1 MHTYILL
8 IKSFINSF
16 KGLVGNKFWQLS
28 TVNKYFSPS
37 LTHALTSLEM
47 QHTLGDK
54 QTFSIVHYQ
63 IFHQLN
69 HIIFRKLSELF
80 VFSIHIQMKPPVHTV
95 TSARH
100 FLTKAQWWPTTSVPT
115 PPPAPRPPLPAP
127 SPQPP
132 ASNRSAAAHAQRTRC
147 TAAVPRQWR
156 QPNAEEIPTGF
167 PPLCGV
173 GGVSLVSLSSWVRR
187 ARSGEAL
194 PEPRRR
200 GGSRRLERGGASR
213 RGRGGRRGRSAN
225 ERWVG
230 MAAPR
235 RAGGLRPLSSSAAT
249 WRTGLC

>member
-69 HIIFRKLSELF
+69 HIIFGKLSELF

-100 FLTKAQWWPTTSVPT
+100 FLTKAQ
-115 PPPAPRPPLPAP
+115 
-127 SPQPP
+127 
-132 ASNRSAAAHAQRTRC
+132 
-147 TAAVPRQWR
+147 
-156 QPNAEEIPTGF
+156 
-167 PPLCGV
+167 
-173 GGVSLVSLSSWVRR
+173 
-187 ARSGEAL
+187 
-194 PEPRRR
+194 
-200 GGSRRLERGGASR
+200 
-213 RGRGGRRGRSAN
+213 
-225 ERWVG
+225 
-230 MAAPR
+230 
-235 RAGGLRPLSSSAAT
+235 
-249 WRTGLC
+249 